1 MPTIALRLYRRL
13 ARAFP
18 HEFQIVYGTDVV
30 QLGEEVVDDIY
41 RQHGLF
47 GLVRLIADISVR
59 VPIEYLSE
67 MRRDLVYA
75 VRALIKSPGFAAV
88 GIISLGLGIGVTA
101 TAVTQIYGFIL
112 RDVPGAQ
119 DPDRLEM
126 LQGVSYPYFEH
137 YRDQHDLFSGVAAFD
152 NAVPFN
158 VAVRAGASGSSENVK
173 TERVFGQIVSPEY
186 FSVMGVSAERGRLF
200 SPDID
205 KPGGAPVVFISDRFW
220 RDRLDSDP
228 NAVGRTV
235 HLNGQTAT
243 IVGIGPKDF
252 LGVLP
257 IVPADLFVP
266 TTSPA
271 SMAPELSGDIIHKRD
286 AKAFGVLMRLAPG
299 VTAKSAEAALDAITR
314 HLDEETLDPARNAKG
329 RRVMLL
335 PGGKIVPIPKE
346 TLPVILGFQ
355 VVLNGLILGVA
366 CMNLANMLLARA
378 AARRREVAIRLA
390 VGASRFRLIRQL
402 LTESVLLSISGGV
415 AGLIFAYWL
424 THMASK
430 MKLPTPVPVKFDF
443 TPDWHTLVFTSI
455 LSVVTGILF
464 GLAPALAST
473 RADLASTLKQGALA
487 QLRGYRRFGMRN
499 LLMVFQVAGSLT
511 LLLIAGFMVIGLNN
525 TSAINV
531 AFDSNAMYLMSLDP
545 VRDGY
550 SAEQAANLFDNLPDR
565 LKHAAGVR
573 DVVLAEAAPFSI
585 VAGGS
590 TLTATSGPEKP
601 DQVVRGISKQ
611 IIGAN
616 YFSALSETMLSGR
629 EFETRDQRFEPSVG
643 KALPVVLNETA
654 ARAFF
659 GNDDP
664 LGRRISETAKS
675 YEVVGV
681 IRDLSTGMTQN
692 GPVPIVYL
700 PLTKSDF
707 SHPPPGGMIVM
718 IRANSGGAL
727 GAGAM
732 DGVRREMAGID
743 PNLVAFNVRTL
754 AEQIDQATSFLR
766 TSSIIYGGIGVFG
779 LVLAAIGL
787 AGVTA
792 YSVARRRKEI
802 GIRMALGARKG
813 QVLRLVLREGAVMV
827 AVGSVLGLLAAFG
840 ISKAV
845 SALTSI
851 YVQVFKVGT
860 SDPRLVFGAP
870 LLLAALAMLA
880 CYLPAR
886 RSTQIDPLKA
896 LREE

>member
-1 MPTIALRLYRRL
+1 M
-13 ARAFP
+13 
-18 HEFQIVYGTDVV
+18 
-30 QLGEEVVDDIY
+30 
-41 RQHGLF
+41 
-47 GLVRLIADISVR
+47 
-59 VPIEYLSE
+59 
-67 MRRDLVYA
+67 
-75 VRALIKSPGFAAV
+75 
-88 GIISLGLGIGVTA
+88 
-101 TAVTQIYGFIL
+101 
-112 RDVPGAQ
+112 
-119 DPDRLEM
+119 
-126 LQGVSYPYFEH
+126 
-137 YRDQHDLFSGVAAFD
+137 
-152 NAVPFN
+152 
-158 VAVRAGASGSSENVK
+158 
-173 TERVFGQIVSPEY
+173 
-186 FSVMGVSAERGRLF
+186 
-200 SPDID
+200 
-205 KPGGAPVVFISDRFW
+205 VFISDRFW

-473 RADLASTLKQGALA
+473 KADLASTLKQGALA

-531 AFDSNAMYLMSLDP
+531 AFDSNTMYLMSLDP

-565 LKHAAGVR
+565 LKQAAGVR
-573 DVVLAEAAPFSI
+573 ERGAR
-585 VAGGS
+585 GGCA
-590 TLTATSGPEKP
+590 LLDRGGRVHPDARPARPEKP
-601 DQVVRGISKQ
+601 DQVVRGISQ
-611 IIGAN
+611 
-616 YFSALSETMLSGR
+616 T
-629 EFETRDQRFEPSVG
+629 DH
-643 KALPVVLNETA
+643 
-654 ARAFF
+654 
-659 GNDDP
+659 
-664 LGRRISETAKS
+664 RRK
-675 YEVVGV
+675 
-681 IRDLSTGMTQN
+681 L
-692 GPVPIVYL
+692 
-700 PLTKSDF
+700 
-707 SHPPPGGMIVM
+707 
-718 IRANSGGAL
+718 
-727 GAGAM
+727 
-732 DGVRREMAGID
+732 
-743 PNLVAFNVRTL
+743 
-754 AEQIDQATSFLR
+754 FLR
-766 TSSIIYGGIGVFG
+766 VERDHALRARVRDARPAIRSVHRESI
-779 LVLAAIGL
+779 
-787 AGVTA
+787 
-792 YSVARRRKEI
+792 AR
-802 GIRMALGARKG
+802 GAQRDC
-813 QVLRLVLREGAVMV
+813 GA
-827 AVGSVLGLLAAFG
+827 
-840 ISKAV
+840 
-845 SALTSI
+845 SI
-851 YVQVFKVGT
+851 
-860 SDPRLVFGAP
+860 LWE
-870 LLLAALAMLA
+870 
-880 CYLPAR
+880 R
-886 RSTQIDPLKA
+886 RSVRPPYLGD
-896 LREE
+896 REIL